1 MKDFIQKASDLEEQK
16 EKLEFEL
23 DCQTNIKN
31 NLDLRIK
38 EDQRLKKVAE
48 EALNTYQMQTD
59 LKMKKMIQQNLE
71 NGLALEQ
78 KENEIKQLKTSVEEI
93 KSLNSK
99 TGGASSQNLL
109 DEKNREILELKNQLN
124 EA

>member
-99 TGGASSQNLL
+99 AGGASSQNLL